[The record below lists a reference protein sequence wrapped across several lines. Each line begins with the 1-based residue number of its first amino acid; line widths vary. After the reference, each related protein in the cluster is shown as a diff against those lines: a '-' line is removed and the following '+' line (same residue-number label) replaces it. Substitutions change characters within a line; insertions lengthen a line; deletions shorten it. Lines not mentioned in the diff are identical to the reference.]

1 MNTVRPFKFEKS
13 AACCCC
19 GNNAPVVA
27 DGDDKGLNIAQLAE
41 KHSADLYGA
50 DNSVVA
56 KLQGLIGQL
65 YKLEDA
71 QAITVDDNVEMDLH
85 DVDRCSML
93 QGVKGK
99 VVVTDNTGREHHI
112 AEGETLLIPAATTLL
127 EIDGHGDLLLAKF

>member
-19 GNNAPVVA
+19 GNSTPVVA
-27 DGDDKGLNIAQLAE
+27 AGDDKGLNIAQLAE
-41 KHSADLYGA
+41 KYSTSLYG
-50 DNSVVA
+50 DNDSVVA

-65 YKLEDA
+65 NKLESA
-71 QAITVDDNVEMDLH
+71 EAITVDDNFEMDLH
-85 DVDRCSML
+85 SVNHCSML

-112 AEGETLLIPAATTLL
+112 TEGETLLIPAATTLI
-127 EIDGHGDLLLAKF
+127 EIDGNAEMLLAKF